1 MSKNDVKAEN
11 DNLTEFDSVLEEY
24 YSQEH
29 PEEETEA
36 EYETEENENEE
47 ISNSFLSSGSN
58 VQGVARLNLIV
69 PLVIGIILIIT
80 GVGQIE
86 NSGTIAAL
94 LICLGLIVIAVGL
107 SSYYK
112 LKAFGEMAETT
123 KVCAYYLEKVSA
135 QLDELSKK
143 DGK

>member
-29 PEEETEA
+29 LEEETEA
-36 EYETEENENEE
+36 EYETEGNENEE

-135 QLDELSKK
+135 QLDELSEK

>member
-36 EYETEENENEE
+36 EYETEKNENEE

-135 QLDELSKK
+135 QLDELSEK